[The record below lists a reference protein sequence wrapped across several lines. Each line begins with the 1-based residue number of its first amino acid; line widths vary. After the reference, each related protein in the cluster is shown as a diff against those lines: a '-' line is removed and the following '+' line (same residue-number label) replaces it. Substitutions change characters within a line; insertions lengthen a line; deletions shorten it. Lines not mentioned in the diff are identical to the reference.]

1 MYNLVLI
8 IFNELLASL
17 LKTVKKYCKMVNFK
31 NERPWDYGTIILL
44 ELQGVRPWR
53 AFGNCKT
60 AVLWKYKLWKPF
72 TLTERVWNLQL
83 NKSNQNF
90 SLNTLKS
97 NGPKYFKNIKI
108 NTRRM
113 IWRDRECFCTWRQA
127 GGKRLGK
134 EANLLQDS
142 LVDEGKSA
150 KLLINLPSGMP
161 EFILEEP
168 PKQR

>member
-1 MYNLVLI
+1 
-8 IFNELLASL
+8 
-17 LKTVKKYCKMVNFK
+17 MVEK
-31 NERPWDYGTIILL
+31 EKPQISW
-44 ELQGVRPWR
+44 GV
-53 AFGNCKT
+53 
-60 AVLWKYKLWKPF
+60 
-72 TLTERVWNLQL
+72 
-83 NKSNQNF
+83 
-90 SLNTLKS
+90 
-97 NGPKYFKNIKI
+97 
-108 NTRRM
+108 
-113 IWRDRECFCTWRQA
+113 